1 MAKKKVTRKAPAKK
15 KVAKLSATAAK
26 TLAGKHMRARDKRK
40 SYAALVKKYGRKA
53 ASRVIKM
60 SNKMESDK
68 KKAAA
73 KKTSAKKTSAKKKSS
88 TKKGQ
93 ARKTARKAYEPK
105 KSSTKKKK
113 ITSAGRKAQGKKL
126 AARAKRQAL
135 IEFKKRKAA
144 LIRACKAHFKSARTR
159 TVGGKKLTAYAQWVK
174 KCGNVQLASM
184 VYKACGMGK

>member
-73 KKTSAKKTSAKKKSS
+73 KKTSAKKKSS

-93 ARKTARKAYEPK
+93 ARKTARKAYEPKKKK